1 MINTSFYNIFMIPFE
16 KFAGLDKCR
25 KTLIPLAYG
34 NVLEAGPGT
43 GANAKYYNW
52 DAVSKL
58 TLVSP
63 DPDNQGLPGDTYRRD
78 CVSYVEADVQSLPF
92 DDNTFDTVVATLLF
106 CSVADPDKG
115 LSELRRVL
123 KPGGKYIFL
132 EHVKPSKSAAANF
145 TVLVTPYWKK
155 IAGGC
160 HLDRDTGS
168 SITRA
173 GFKVITP
180 CLYSKGVFI
189 GGAAE

>member
-1 MINTSFYNIFMIPFE
+1 MIPFE
-16 KFAGLDKCR
+16 KFAGLDRCR
-25 KTLIPLAYG
+25 KALIPLASG

-43 GANAKYYNW
+43 GANARYYNW
-52 DAVSKL
+52 DAVGS
-58 TLVSP
+58 LVLAAP
-63 DPDNQGLPGDTYRRD
+63 EADTQNLPGKIYRKG
-78 CVSYVEADVQSLPF
+78 CVKYVEADVQELPF
-92 DDNTFDTVVATLLF
+92 ANNTFDTVVATLLF
-106 CSVADPDKG
+106 CSVPDPDKG

-145 TVLVTPYWKK
+145 AAMATPYWKK

-160 HLDRDTGS
+160 HLDRDTGAA
-168 SITRA
+168 IIKA

-189 GGAAE
+189 GGAAQ